1 MPLELPKRAESA
13 AER

>member
-1 MPLELPKRAESA
+1 MPLELPKRAESG